1 MKKIIGDLLF
11 DSVKGEFKKNP
22 IIMVD
27 GEKIS
32 DIQYVDTFDELDLNN
47 VVDLRGHTLLPGF
60 IDAHD
65 HVSLSPHKKNHPQLM
80 MEPDAS
86 LTINGILNMEADL
99 LSGVTTARCCGDKDF
114 VDLYIKEAIECGEL
128 IGPRIY
134 TSTRGVKVS
143 YAHGFVGTA
152 RNGSQEIV
160 ATIRE
165 NYSRGAKF
173 TKLFITGTNLENG
186 MFPYFMSPEEIE
198 AAINES
204 HRRGKMVAA
213 HCVGGPGMDV
223 CIDKGLDIFE
233 HAYWAT
239 DEQLEKLEK
248 ENRWIVLTPGI
259 YFNDKRWATVGQA
272 SVDEFA
278 SYRAGVTERYQA
290 IVKTNIKTAIG
301 TDASH
306 GEIVDNA
313 ILMHKVMNDT
323 LANALKGITINGAI
337 LCSMEQDVG
346 SIEIGKYADIVA
358 CEGNVLQDI
367 EMLKNISFVMK
378 GGTIYKNNNK

>member
-1 MKKIIGDLLF
+1 MKKIISDLMF
-11 DSVKGEFKKNP
+11 DSVEGTFKKNLVLV
-22 IIMVD
+22 ID
-27 GEKIS
+27 GEKIKDVS
-32 DIQYVDTFDELDLNN
+32 YVENFDGFNMED
-47 VVDLRGHTLLPGF
+47 VIDLRGYTILPGF
-60 IDAHD
+60 VDAHD

-86 LTINGILNMEADL
+86 LTINGILNMKTDL
-99 LSGVTTARCCGDKDF
+99 LSGVTTARCCGDKNF
-114 VDLYIKEAIECGEL
+114 VDLYIKEAIDQGEL

-152 RNGSQEIV
+152 RNGIQEIV
-160 ATIRE
+160 STIRE
-165 NYSRGAKF
+165 NYSRGAEF
-173 TKLFITGTNLENG
+173 TKLFITGTNIENG
-186 MFPYFMSPEEIE
+186 IFPYYMSPEEIE

-223 CIDKGLDIFE
+223 CIEKGLDVFE

-239 DEQLEKLEK
+239 NEQLEQLEK

-272 SVDEFA
+272 SVDEFIEH
-278 SYRAGVTERYQA
+278 RAGLIERYQT
-290 IVKTNIKTAIG
+290 IVKTNIRTAIG

-306 GEIVDNA
+306 GEIADNA
-313 ILMHKVMNDT
+313 ILMHTVMKDT
-323 LANALKGITINGAI
+323 LANAIKGITINGAV
-337 LCSMEQDVG
+337 LCGIDHEVG
-346 SIEIGKYADIVA
+346 SLEVGKYADIVA
-358 CEGNVLQDI
+358 CKGDVSNNI
-367 EMLKNISFVMK
+367 ELLKNADFVMK
-378 GGTIYKNNNK
+378 GGCVYKNE